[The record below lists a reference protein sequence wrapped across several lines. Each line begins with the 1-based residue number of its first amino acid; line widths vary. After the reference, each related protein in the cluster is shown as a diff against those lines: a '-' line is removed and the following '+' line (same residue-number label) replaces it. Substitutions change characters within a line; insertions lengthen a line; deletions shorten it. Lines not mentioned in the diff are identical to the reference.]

1 MCTYTKGFYRN
12 HASVTASVIAGMN
25 GSVQLGSVN
34 LTAAQAQAVLNATP
48 GVAGNVTYTS
58 NLLLNLAQQVITAK
72 LNVARGSTASP
83 GVQTAIASASS
94 AITVTLANGQIQ
106 LSSALSTDAAS
117 ALTST
122 IESFNS
128 ASDCG

>member
-12 HASVTASVIAGMN
+12 HASVTASVIAGLG

-83 GVQTAIASASS
+83 GVQSAIASASS
-94 AITVTLANGQIQ
+94 AITVTLSGGQIQ
-106 LSSALSTDAAS
+106 LSSALSTDRGLCAHEHDRE
-117 ALTST
+117 LQL
-122 IESFNS
+122 
-128 ASDCG
+128 GL

>member
-1 MCTYTKGFYRN
+1 
-12 HASVTASVIAGMN
+12 VTASVIAAMG

-48 GVAGNVTYTS
+48 GSAGNVTYTS
-58 NLLLNLAQQVITAK
+58 KLLLNLAQQVITAK
-72 LNVARGSTASP
+72 LNVARGSTASSS
-83 GVQTAIASASS
+83 VQAAIAAASS

-106 LSSALSTDAAS
+106 LSSALSTNSAS

-122 IESFNS
+122 IEYFNFV
-128 ASDCG
+128 SDCG